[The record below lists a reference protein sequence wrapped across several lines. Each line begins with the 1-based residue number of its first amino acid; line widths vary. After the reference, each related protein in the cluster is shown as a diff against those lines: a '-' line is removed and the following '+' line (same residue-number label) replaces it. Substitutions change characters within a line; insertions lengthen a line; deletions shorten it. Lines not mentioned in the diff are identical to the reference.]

1 MLQSMGSRSQMR
13 LNSNQS
19 CVMGSALVNLHK
31 RAKFFFF
38 PSYFVDEEMVAQRGE
53 VLN

>member
-31 RAKFFFF
+31 RAKIFF
-38 PSYFVDEEMVAQRGE
+38 PSYLIDEEMVAQRGD